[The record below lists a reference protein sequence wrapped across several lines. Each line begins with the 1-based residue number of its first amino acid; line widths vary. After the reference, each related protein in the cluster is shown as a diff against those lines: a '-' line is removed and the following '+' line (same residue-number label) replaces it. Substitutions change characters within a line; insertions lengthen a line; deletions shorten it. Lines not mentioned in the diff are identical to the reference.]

1 MRPTRWSH
9 DFLFYWILW
18 ILKLEY
24 KECCFCTC
32 TPYPSLYWTLWMCV
46 RNTKVSYKRKRY
58 NFPPFVLRYSFFLF
72 LVFLENKSRNIGLL
86 WNIVNTN
93 ARFYV
98 GSRSFATIQTISAIN
113 MSTIFTNQFDTS
125 TFKLAT
131 EFTIFS
137 SSTTT
142 RVIIKHQHFDC
153 LEPLSIVYLVVAD
166 L

>member
-24 KECCFCTC
+24 EECCFCTC
-32 TPYPSLYWTLWMCV
+32 TPYPSLYWTLWMYV

-58 NFPPFVLRYSFFLF
+58 NFPPFVLRYIFFLG

-125 TFKLAT
+125 TFYDNTCNHQTSTFRLFGTTFNSLFGSSRPLDMPKL
-131 EFTIFS
+131 
-137 SSTTT
+137 
-142 RVIIKHQHFDC
+142 VW
-153 LEPLSIVYLVVAD
+153 
-166 L
+166 